1 MRFNIAVQRALI
13 GNDLDIQ
20 IDADGD
26 EQIVKVIYNLDG
38 FDLANDDYTDNP
50 VVSSH
55 RTFSQAG
62 DAGPKMLHK
71 LIVQV
76 QGSVDQPTKSGA
88 RVWNDSS

>member
-1 MRFNIAVQRALI
+1 MKFNIAVQRALM

-26 EQIVKVIYNLDG
+26 EQIVKVSYTLDG
-38 FDLANDDYTDNP
+38 FVLADDDYTDNP

-76 QGSVDQPTKSGA
+76 QGPADEPTKSGS
-88 RVWNDSS
+88 RVWNDSP

>member
-1 MRFNIAVQRALI
+1 MKFNIAVQRALM

-26 EQIVKVIYNLDG
+26 EQIVRVTYTLDG
-38 FDLANDDYTDNP
+38 FDLDGDDYTDNP

-62 DAGPKMLHK
+62 DAGAKDAP
-71 LIVQV
+71 
-76 QGSVDQPTKSGA
+76 
-88 RVWNDSS
+88 

>member
-1 MRFNIAVQRALI
+1 MKFNISVQRALI

-20 IDADGD
+20 IDAEGD
-26 EQIVKVIYNLDG
+26 EVIAKVAYKLDG
-38 FDLANDDYTDNP
+38 FDLEADDLTENP

-55 RTFSQAG
+55 RTFSQVG

-76 QGSVDQPTKSGA
+76 QGPPDQPLKSA
-88 RVWNDSS
+88 SRIWNDAP